1 MRLVKFL
8 ANAGVASRRASEPLI
23 AAGRVTVNGELVTDP
38 ARDVSGADRV
48 LVNGVAATLPDTGGL
63 AVYAVNK
70 PGGVVSTASDPQGRT
85 TVVSLV
91 RSERRLYPVGRLDI
105 DTTGLM
111 LLTNDG
117 ALAHRLTH
125 PSFEVRKTYRVVVR
139 HGPVTGVQLTKL
151 REGVQLED
159 GRTAPAEA
167 RRVAHDTFELTI
179 HEGRNRQVKRMCE
192 AVGHR
197 VKRLERIAFGPL
209 VLGDLALGRS
219 RRLSA
224 AEITQLSRVATRS
237 SSADRHRSARR
248 SDDSRQRTGGHAPQE
263 GRKRP
268 RDDGRRGQTGRP

>member
-38 ARDVSGADRV
+38 ARDVSSADRV
-48 LVNGVAATLPDTGGL
+48 LVNGAPVTLPDTGGV
-63 AVYAVNK
+63 AGS
-70 PGGVVSTASDPQGRT
+70 PG
-85 TVVSLV
+85 
-91 RSERRLYPVGRLDI
+91 GRLDI

-139 HGPVTGVQLTKL
+139 RGPVTGVQLAKL

-167 RRVAHDTFELTI
+167 RR
-179 HEGRNRQVKRMCE
+179 
-192 AVGHR
+192 
-197 VKRLERIAFGPL
+197 
-209 VLGDLALGRS
+209 
-219 RRLSA
+219 
-224 AEITQLSRVATRS
+224 
-237 SSADRHRSARR
+237 
-248 SDDSRQRTGGHAPQE
+248 GGH
-263 GRKRP
+263 
-268 RDDGRRGQTGRP
+268 DH

>member
-23 AAGRVTVNGELVTDP
+23 AAGRVTVNDELVTDP
-38 ARDVSGADRV
+38 ARAVSAGDRV
-48 LVNGVAATLPDTGGL
+48 LVDGTPVTLPNAGGM

-70 PGGVVSTASDPQGRT
+70 PAGVVSTASDPQGRP

-91 RSERRLYPVGRLDI
+91 QSDTRLYPVGRLDI

-111 LLTNDG
+111 LLTNHG

-139 HGPVTGVQLTKL
+139 RGPVTGVQLSKL

-192 AVGHR
+192 AIGHR
-197 VKRLERIAFGPL
+197 VKRLERISFGPL
-209 VLGDLALGRS
+209 GLGDLAVGRS
-219 RRLSA
+219 RRLST
-224 AEITQLSRVATRS
+224 AETTQLSRVAAGAK
-237 SSADRHRSARR
+237 SADRNRATRR
-248 SDDSRQRTGGHAPQE
+248 SDDPRQRTGGRPSQE
-263 GRKRP
+263 RSKRP
-268 RDDGRRGQTGRP
+268 RDDGRRGQPGRP